1 MCNAQP
7 SVRGRPM
14 KTARDRAEEKRREK
28 LELVAEQ
35 VENGQLIIRQMTEEE
50 NRCYPPLQSEAK
62 RPAKG

>member
-7 SVRGRPM
+7 TVWGRLM

-28 LELVAEQ
+28 LESVAEQ
-35 VENGQLIIRQMTEEE
+35 VESGQLIIRQMTEEE
-50 NRCYPPLQSEAK
+50 RRRYPPLLSEAK